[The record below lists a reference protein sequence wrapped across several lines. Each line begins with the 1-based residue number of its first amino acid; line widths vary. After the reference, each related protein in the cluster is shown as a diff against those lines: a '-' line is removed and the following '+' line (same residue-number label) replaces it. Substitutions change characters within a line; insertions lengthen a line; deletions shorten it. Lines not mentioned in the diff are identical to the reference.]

1 MSARRRRA
9 TRAPLACLGCC
20 LVALQTAC
28 GGGRL
33 DALGPDA
40 LVVAFGDSL
49 TAGNGVAP
57 ERAYPAVLASL
68 SGRRVVNA
76 GVSGETTAE
85 GLERL
90 PGVLAEHDAD
100 LVILL
105 EGGNDILRDR
115 SPLEA
120 KRNLDAMI
128 ALAKGAG
135 AQVVLVGVPKKSPFS
150 RSAELYGELAEAHD
164 VPLESGIVS
173 RLLVRSA
180 MKSDAVHFNEAGYA
194 ALAEAVH
201 ALLED
206 EGAL

>member
-9 TRAPLACLGCC
+9 TRALLACLGCC

-76 GVSGETTAE
+76 GVSGKTT
-85 GLERL
+85 
-90 PGVLAEHDAD
+90 
-100 LVILL
+100 
-105 EGGNDILRDR
+105 
-115 SPLEA
+115 
-120 KRNLDAMI
+120 
-128 ALAKGAG
+128 
-135 AQVVLVGVPKKSPFS
+135 
-150 RSAELYGELAEAHD
+150 GELAEAHD